1 MNYLQSLYPK
11 AANRAEV
18 EGQLTEQ
25 GIRNSPNASEELE
38 SLEDAGKIESR
49 EISTPDGDVR
59 YYRATEAGTVEHR
72 AAEAETVEHRA
83 TEAGTVEH
91 RATEAGTVEGEGP

>member
-1 MNYLQSLYPK
+1 MNHLQSLYPK

-18 EGQLTEQ
+18 EGQLTGQ

-59 YYRATEAGTVEHR
+59 YYRATEAGTVE
-72 AAEAETVEHRA
+72 
-83 TEAGTVEH
+83 
-91 RATEAGTVEGEGP
+91 GEGP